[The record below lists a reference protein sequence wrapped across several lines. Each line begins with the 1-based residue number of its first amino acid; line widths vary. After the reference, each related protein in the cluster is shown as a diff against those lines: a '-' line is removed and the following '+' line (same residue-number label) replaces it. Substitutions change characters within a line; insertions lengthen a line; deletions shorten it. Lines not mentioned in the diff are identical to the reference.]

1 MQKIMIEN
9 LPFYWRLAQKHEKK
23 NNPVK
28 DTYPFFF
35 AYDQTNDL
43 LIQKRNPEVLQAL
56 EVIYT
61 QDSNIG
67 YLQDTNEIA
76 KPYGKDFINYI
87 DQAINQNPNI
97 QKILEVGCGGCV
109 VLEHLKKKGL
119 NVSGI
124 DSSSFAAVEGKKKGI
139 DVITDFFPSAKVTEK
154 FDLIYHVDVLEH
166 INDPIAFLSRHH
178 DNLHENGLVV
188 VNVPDATESI
198 EIGDISMAMH
208 QHLNYFTEKSLRNT
222 LQNAGFEVVAINKA
236 GYGGSLYGIGRRPSN
251 TESHITSAPL
261 EDDTEYGAFL
271 AKANHVIKKFG
282 EISNNW
288 LSQKNNTVGYYIP
301 LRTLPYIA
309 IHNIHENFRF
319 FDDTHHWHHRE
330 FDGINVK
337 IENFSDL
344 KEKPVSHM
352 LVMSLTFG
360 DIIKKKLIS
369 EFGNSMEVVTLSEL
383 VENTEL

>member
-1 MQKIMIEN
+1 MQEIMIEK
-9 LPFYWRLAQKHEKK
+9 LPFYWRLAQKDEKN

-35 AYDQTNDL
+35 AYDLTNNL

-56 EVIYT
+56 DIIYT

-67 YLQDTNEIA
+67 YLQDANEIA
-76 KPYGKDFINYI
+76 KPYGKDFINYV
-87 DQAINQNPNI
+87 DHAINENSNI

-119 NVSGI
+119 DVSGI

-139 DVITDFFPSAKVTEK
+139 NVITDFFPSAQLTEK

-166 INDPIAFLSRHH
+166 INDPVAFLAHH
-178 DNLHENGLVV
+178 HHNLHENGLVII
-188 VNVPDATESI
+188 NVPDATESI
-198 EIGDISMAMH
+198 EMGDISMAMH

-222 LQNAGFEVVAINKA
+222 LQNAGFEVVAIDKA
-236 GYGGSLYGIGRRPSN
+236 GYGGSLYGIGCRSGNAKNHIKLASSN
-251 TESHITSAPL
+251 
-261 EDDTEYGAFL
+261 DDTEYQTFL
-271 AKANHVIKKFG
+271 IKANRVIKKFA
-282 EISNNW
+282 EISNVW
-288 LSQKNNTVGYYIP
+288 LSQKNNTVGYYVP

-309 IHNIHENFRF
+309 INNIHENFRF

-330 FDGINVK
+330 FDGIDVE

-344 KEKPVSHM
+344 KEKPVTHM

-360 DIIKKKLIS
+360 DVIKRKLVN
-369 EFGNSMEVVTLSEL
+369 EFGSSMAVITLAEL
-383 VENTEL
+383 AGNI